1 MSARGLIRRAV
12 GVVVHNWPL
21 KVAAIVLASLLYV
34 GLVASQ
40 DSNTLE
46 GPITIRIDKPA
57 NTEVTNQVRD
67 VDRIRYIAP
76 SGVPRQRVSDFQVSI
91 DLSNV
96 QPDGQPATVRVQ
108 VTPLD
113 PRVTIVDVQPQ
124 DVQVVLDEVASK
136 TVPVHVEPGPPPSGI
151 QVGEVTYD
159 PTTLTVT
166 GPSMVVRQVVAA
178 RVDVPLD
185 RGNLNVDSEID
196 ARPINAAGDVVT
208 GVNFEPRTVHVTIP
222 LYTNRE
228 SRTLPVNPVVTG
240 NPAPGFRI
248 AGIRVDPQVV
258 TVEGNGD
265 RLATLTQADTAPI
278 ALFGATSD
286 VTEIVAYALPSGVTA
301 TGSGTATVTVR
312 VEAVTETRT
321 YTAGFRLDGLD
332 SGLTY
337 ALSDNQVL
345 MTLYGSVADLD
356 RLSSAP
362 LVVGLGVAGLGP
374 GSHSVPVVPSLPSG
388 VTVASLSPRSVTVT
402 ITAPPSP
409 PPSPTATSGAAFT
422 EPPTG
427 TPGQTP
433 TPAP

>member
-1 MSARGLIRRAV
+1 VNARGAIRRAV
-12 GVVVHNWPL
+12 GVVLHNWPL

-40 DSNTLE
+40 DSNTLQ
-46 GPITIRIDKPA
+46 GPITITIDNRPA
-57 NTEVTNQVRD
+57 NTVVTNQIRD
-67 VDRIRYIAP
+67 VDQIRYIAP
-76 SGVPRQRVSDFQVSI
+76 SGVPRQRTADFQVTV

-113 PRVTIVDVQPQ
+113 PRVTIVEVRPQ
-124 DVQVVLDEVASK
+124 NVQVVLDELASK
-136 TVPVHVEPGPPPSGI
+136 TVPVRVEPGPAPSGI
-151 QVGEVTYD
+151 QVGEVTKD
-159 PTTLTVT
+159 PTEVDVT
-166 GPSMVVRQVVAA
+166 GPSMVVSQVVAA
-178 RVDVPLD
+178 RVDVSLD

-196 ARPINAAGDVVT
+196 ALPINDAGDVVT
-208 GVNFEPRTVHVTIP
+208 GVNLEPRTVHVTIP
-222 LYTNRE
+222 LYTNRG

-240 NPAPGFRI
+240 DPAPGFRI
-248 AGIRVDPQVV
+248 ASITVDPQVV

-286 VTEIVAYALPSGVTA
+286 VTEIVAYALPTGVSA
-301 TGSGTATVTVR
+301 TGTGTVTVTVR

-321 YTAGFRLDGLD
+321 YTAGLRLDGSD

-337 ALSDNQVL
+337 AVSDNQVL

-362 LVVGLGVAGLGP
+362 LVVGLNVAGLAP
-374 GSHSVPVVPSLPSG
+374 GKHDVPVVPSLPSG

-409 PPSPTATSGAAFT
+409 SPTATPGAT
-422 EPPTG
+422 LSEPPAG

-433 TPAP
+433 SAAP